1 MIENNNTQ
9 QFIKQ
14 LAEREGVSEE
24 KIKEI
29 IIESFRI
36 SYCQGEN
43 AGAQLHFEFD
53 SGLSIYR
60 LYKIVENIN
69 EPEKEITKNN
79 KLTKEGKIKNN
90 TFFLPLD
97 IKNLSLPLNQE
108 IKKRLRK
115 DVEEISWERQ
125 YKLYK
130 PQQGE
135 IIKGS
140 IKSIQGK
147 KYYSVDLGKGTGYWE
162 KSEWTLREEPRIGQR
177 FYLLIKEVREE
188 STEDSPQII
197 LTRLDDSFIHKLLEQ
212 EVPQIKS
219 GVIAIHDI
227 LRLPGLMSKV
237 LVERGKVAIEKRLH
251 IDPAGTCIGE
261 AGERAKSISRL
272 IYSEQIYFVDWTED
286 KKKLLAKLISPVK
299 LIKLI
304 IKKENEWEIMIPQQK
319 AALLLQHEGKILK
332 KISDYLGV
340 NIHVRVLEKNERD
353 EFLEDKGQVLQEI
366 GNYKNVDVRIVEE
379 IEK

>member
-29 IIESFRI
+29 IIESFRT

-43 AGAQLHFEFD
+43 TGAELHFEFD
-53 SGLSIYR
+53 SGLSVYR
-60 LYKIVENIN
+60 LYKIVETIN
-69 EPEKEITKNN
+69 EPEKEITKDN
-79 KLTKEGKIKNN
+79 KLIKEGKVKDNN
-90 TFFLPLD
+90 FLLPLD
-97 IKNLSLPLNQE
+97 IKNLSLSLNQE

-115 DVEEISWERQ
+115 DVEEISWKRQ
-125 YKLYK
+125 HNLYK

-135 IIKGS
+135 IVKGS
-140 IKSIQGK
+140 IKSTQGK
-147 KYYSVDLGKGTGYWE
+147 KYYSVDLGKGTGCWE

-177 FYLLIKEVREE
+177 FYLLIKEVKEE
-188 STEDSPQII
+188 STEDNPQII
-197 LTRLDDSFIHKLLEQ
+197 LTRLDNSFIRKLLEQ

-219 GVIAIHDI
+219 GIIAIRDI
-227 LRLPGLMSKV
+227 LRLPGLVSKV
-237 LVERGKVAIEKRLH
+237 LVEKGKVAIEKRLN

-340 NIHVRVLEKNERD
+340 NIHVRVLEEAERD
-353 EFLEDKGQVLQEI
+353 EVLEDKGQVLQEI